1 MSAHR
6 VFWRDADAGD
16 DESSAS
22 ASQSSSPSL
31 INQHAGG
38 AVPRADAANRHH
50 TASAASAASDA
61 VNAHCERLAATV
73 RDGVI
78 GANSIANTP
87 FGARLKNITIMK
99 PFSLCTHFLHRF
111 LCLFVVVSCFKRD
124 FFF

>member
-31 INQHAGG
+31 TNQHAGG

-50 TASAASAASDA
+50 TASAASAASAASDV

-87 FGARLKNITIMK
+87 FGARMK
-99 PFSLCTHFLHRF
+99 
-111 LCLFVVVSCFKRD
+111 
-124 FFF
+124 